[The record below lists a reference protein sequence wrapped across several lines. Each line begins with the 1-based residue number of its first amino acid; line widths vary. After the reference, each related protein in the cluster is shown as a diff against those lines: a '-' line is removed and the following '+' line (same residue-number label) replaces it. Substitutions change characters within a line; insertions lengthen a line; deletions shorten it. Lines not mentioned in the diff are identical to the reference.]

1 MLLRVTQYGESI
13 LRQAGERITVFDD
26 ALERLAADMV
36 ETMDAEEGVGLAAQ
50 QIDKAIML
58 CVVDVVHLPEEELDY
73 QLDGLRQPI
82 DLIMPMV
89 LVNPVI
95 TEMSGR
101 TLWGEEG
108 CLSFP
113 GIRGDVPRAETI
125 RVEFQDTGGNPHQL
139 TCSGWFARVVQ
150 HEVDHLNG
158 RLFID
163 HMDKRQLR
171 LLDSK
176 IKRLKRE
183 TRRLHPSA
191 SVSL

>member
-13 LRQAGERITVFDD
+13 LRDTGKPVTVFDS
-26 ALERLAADMV
+26 ALEQLAMDMV
-36 ETMDAEEGVGLAAQ
+36 ETMRAEEGVGLAAQ

-58 CVVDVVHLPEEELDY
+58 CVVDVSYLPDEELDY
-73 QLDGLRQPI
+73 QLDGLRPPI
-82 DLIMPMV
+82 ELVMPMA
-89 LVNPVI
+89 LANPVV
-95 TEMSGR
+95 TELPGR
-101 TLWGEEG
+101 KMWGEEG

-113 GIRGDVPRAETI
+113 GIRGDVPRAEMI
-125 RVEFQDTGGNPHQL
+125 EVKYQDLQGNPHLL
-139 TCSGWFARVVQ
+139 TCSGWFARVIQ

-183 TRRLHPSA
+183 TRQARQS
-191 SVSL
+191 